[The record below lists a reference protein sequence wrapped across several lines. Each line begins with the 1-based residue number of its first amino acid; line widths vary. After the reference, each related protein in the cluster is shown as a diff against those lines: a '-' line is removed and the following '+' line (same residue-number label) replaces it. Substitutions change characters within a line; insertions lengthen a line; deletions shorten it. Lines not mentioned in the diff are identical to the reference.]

1 MSLISAIVAVC
12 KSLPILERLFLQVAD
27 GIKEAKAKSR
37 YNAKLDHIDAA
48 MRLHGM
54 PNDSRIRQQPAID
67 ETSSVSESR
76 VSRAGLH
83 EGRAE
88 NAKINSGNSGRNF
101 KRRKRWFEKH
111 MFLPFE
117 LPSSHQ
123 PL

>member
-27 GIKEAKAKSR
+27 GIKEAKAKAR
-37 YNAKLDHIDAA
+37 YEAKLDPIDAA

-88 NAKINSGNSGRNF
+88 NDS
-101 KRRKRWFEKH
+101 
-111 MFLPFE
+111 
-117 LPSSHQ
+117 
-123 PL
+123 